1 MTTAVLTSKGQ
12 ITIPLPVR
20 NKLGVE
26 AGDRI
31 EFVELGN
38 GQFGIV
44 AATEDI
50 SSLKGIVGKPKA
62 PVTIEGMSRAIT
74 KRGTRNATKKKE
86 KSYA

>member
-20 NKLGVE
+20 SKLGVE

-44 AATEDI
+44 AATENI
-50 SSLKGIVGKPKA
+50 STLKGIVGKPKV
-62 PVTIEGMSRAIT
+62 PVTIEDMNRVIA
-74 KRGTRNATKKKE
+74 KRGAGK
-86 KSYA
+86 

>member
-44 AATEDI
+44 ASTEDI
-50 SSLKGIVGKPKA
+50 SSLKGIVGKPKS
-62 PVTIEGMSRAIT
+62 PVTIEDMNRTIA
-74 KRGTRNATKKKE
+74 KRGAGK
-86 KSYA
+86 

>member
-62 PVTIEGMSRAIT
+62 PVTIEDMNRAIA
-74 KRGTRNATKKKE
+74 KRGAGK
-86 KSYA
+86 

>member
-20 NKLGVE
+20 SKLGVE

-38 GQFGIV
+38 GQFGII
-44 AATEDI
+44 AATEEV
-50 SSLKGIVGKPKA
+50 SSLKGMIAKPKA
-62 PVTIEGMSRAIT
+62 PVSIDDMNRAIAR
-74 KRGTRNATKKKE
+74 RGAGK
-86 KSYA
+86 

>member
-1 MTTAVLTSKGQ
+1 MATAVLTSKGQ

-20 NKLGVE
+20 SRLGVE

-50 SSLKGIVGKPKA
+50 SSLKGIVGKPKS
-62 PVTIEGMSRAIT
+62 PVTIEDMNRAIA
-74 KRGTRNATKKKE
+74 KRGAGK
-86 KSYA
+86 

>member
-12 ITIPLPVR
+12 VTIPLPVR
-20 NKLGVE
+20 SKLGVE

-44 AATEDI
+44 AATEDV
-50 SSLKGIVGKPKA
+50 SSLKGIVGKPRT
-62 PVTIEGMSRAIT
+62 PVTVEDMNRAIA
-74 KRGTRNATKKKE
+74 KRGAGK
-86 KSYA
+86 

>member
-1 MTTAVLTSKGQ
+1 MTIAVLTSKGQ

-20 NKLGVE
+20 SKLGVE

-44 AATEDI
+44 AATENI

-62 PVTIEGMSRAIT
+62 PVTIADMNRAIA
-74 KRGTRNATKKKE
+74 KRGAGK
-86 KSYA
+86 

>member
-1 MTTAVLTSKGQ
+1 MTIAVLTSKGQ

-20 NKLGVE
+20 SKLGVE

-62 PVTIEGMSRAIT
+62 PVTIGEMNRAIA
-74 KRGTRNATKKKE
+74 KRGAGK
-86 KSYA
+86 

>member
-20 NKLGVE
+20 SKLGVE

-38 GQFGIV
+38 GQFGII

-50 SSLKGIVGKPKA
+50 SSLKGVVGKPKTH
-62 PVTIEGMSRAIT
+62 VTIEDMNRAIA
-74 KRGTRNATKKKE
+74 KRGAGK
-86 KSYA
+86 

>member
-1 MTTAVLTSKGQ
+1 MTTVVLTSKGQ
-12 ITIPLPVR
+12 ITIPLAVR
-20 NKLGVE
+20 NRLGVA

-50 SSLKGIVGKPKA
+50 SSLKGIIGKSKS
-62 PVTIEGMSRAIT
+62 PVTIEDMNRAMA
-74 KRGTRNATKKKE
+74 KRGAGK
-86 KSYA
+86 

>member
-20 NKLGVE
+20 SKLGVE

-38 GQFGIV
+38 GQFGII
-44 AATEDI
+44 AATEDV
-50 SSLKGIVGKPKA
+50 SSLKGMVAKPKT
-62 PVTIEGMSRAIT
+62 PVSIGQMNRAIA
-74 KRGTRNATKKKE
+74 KRGAGK
-86 KSYA
+86 

>member
-20 NKLGVE
+20 SRLGVE

-44 AATEDI
+44 AATEDV
-50 SSLKGIVGKPKA
+50 SSLKGIVGKPKS
-62 PVTIEGMSRAIT
+62 PVTIEDMNRAIA
-74 KRGTRNATKKKE
+74 KRGAGK
-86 KSYA
+86 